1 MPSTRGKLTP
11 GGIALAR
18 KQFGVVE
25 SEGFDLDQ
33 DPPWTR
39 LWTGHTA
46 DLQHLRW
53 SGMLKDNGSHE
64 KPPLFNRHL
73 FSSFVERFIARGG
86 VILHATTSLLSN
98 ASLQAGMAQLRVN
111 DVDKLAFHRQLGI
124 TGVAQAMGW
133 TCFSMPAV
141 CASRGKSVW
150 TELASKEC
158 TQLDRLTQQQAS
170 FASWTAGSE
179 TILLRCIIHRLLVV
193 PLQGGGFSH
202 VYGNALRNPLFI
214 KGPYEISLRCSERW
228 TQQVLP
234 VTGRTFMTQPTA
246 HYLVVSP
253 QNRA

>member
-1 MPSTRGKLTP
+1 LAAHPSHYCGNRLPNVQAGAWGGLDDPNAFNAQHAWKADP

-64 KPPLFNRHL
+64 KPPLFSRHL
-73 FSSFVERFIARGG
+73 FSSFVERFVARGG

-111 DVDKLAFHRQLGI
+111 DVDKHAFHRQLGI
-124 TGVAQAMGW
+124 TGVAQAMG
-133 TCFSMPAV
+133 M
-141 CASRGKSVW
+141 
-150 TELASKEC
+150 
-158 TQLDRLTQQQAS
+158 DM
-170 FASWTAGSE
+170 
-179 TILLRCIIHRLLVV
+179 LL
-193 PLQGGGFSH
+193 
-202 VYGNALRNPLFI
+202 NADCMR
-214 KGPYEISLRCSERW
+214 
-228 TQQVLP
+228 
-234 VTGRTFMTQPTA
+234 
-246 HYLVVSP
+246 
-253 QNRA
+253 